1 MKLSTIN
8 QIVEALCAEGRSAD
22 ANQAVI
28 FYNMVL
34 ISEKSGI
41 DAAMGYFHGTHT
53 SEEYQEYRTGIVLP
67 EE

>member
-28 FYNMVL
+28 CYKM
-34 ISEKSGI
+34 
-41 DAAMGYFHGTHT
+41 AMICESKGVDKAMEYYHGTHT
-53 SEEYQEYRTGIVLP
+53 SEEYQEYRTGIVLL